1 MADMRTQSSSLPAS
15 GSENAL
21 EITPI
26 VGGTSLL
33 IAWQLKGKQVLLVGG
48 GEVAS
53 TRIEPILAADA
64 NIVLLSPSAGVCA
77 RTRLYLAQYPDRITH
92 HDRVFTGPAELHKM
106 DMVLTAL
113 DDTTRSREIVEMCR
127 KNKIP
132 VNAADIPDLCDFYFG
147 AQVRDGPL
155 HILISTNGSGPRL
168 AALIKKKLKNALS
181 GLEGEAIRRVGVL
194 RERLRDRAPGVGGPV
209 SRKRMKWISEVCN
222 QWEIEELI
230 HLDDDAITRL
240 LDQGWEENRVLSPKE
255 VGVLNKPSSSSLPVT
270 LPSSLAVWPMAAS
283 FVCGAFAVLAL
294 NTLRRQ

>member
-1 MADMRTQSSSLPAS
+1 MADMRAQSPSLASS
-15 GSENAL
+15 GIDNAL
-21 EITPI
+21 DIPPV

-64 NIVLLSPSAGVCA
+64 NIVLLSPSEGVCA
-77 RTRLYLAQYPDRITH
+77 RTRGYLAQYPDRITH
-92 HDRVFTGPAELHKM
+92 YDRLFTGPAELHKM

-168 AALIKKKLKNALS
+168 AALIKNKLKNALS

-230 HLDDDAITRL
+230 QLDDAAITRL
-240 LDQGWEENRVLSPKE
+240 LDQGWEENEVLSPKE
-255 VGVLNKPSSSSLPVT
+255 VGVSSKPSSSSLPIP
-270 LPSSLAVWPMAAS
+270 LPSSPSVWPVAAS
-283 FVCGAFAVLAL
+283 FVCGAFAVFAL
-294 NTLRRQ
+294 NTLRRR